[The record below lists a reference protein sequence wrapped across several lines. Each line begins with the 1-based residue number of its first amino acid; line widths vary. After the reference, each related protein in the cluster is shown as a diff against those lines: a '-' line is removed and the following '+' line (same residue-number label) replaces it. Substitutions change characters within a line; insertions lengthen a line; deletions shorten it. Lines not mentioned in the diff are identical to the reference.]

1 MSATLHTL
9 HPGQSAQAA
18 PDAPAG
24 QILMALEQMA
34 SSIMVEQLGAM
45 FESADTL
52 LFEMAEKAGKTG
64 QQSFMDAMRI
74 VRVQRPRMVKAF
86 QAALHAALRRKDD
99 ESSVPNVDLDNLDS
113 WSLQDSSDLE
123 EKIAVNNMVTKV
135 NSMYT
140 RELTELEQRMGQLS
154 EQARGSVSPQ
164 ALSGGRILEAFQCS
178 MKQLDLQL
186 PIKLVIY
193 KLFDLTV
200 LTRLGS
206 VFTGANQMLDANG
219 LKALPKPA
227 KKTPAKRQSLDQLAA
242 MQAPAPAPAAAAP
255 AAGQAALPA
264 ALAAHS
270 AHFAA
275 ALQSAAMPAAAGP
288 SQQAAPPAHAAPYAG
303 PPSYSAPTTYVPSD
317 PHANSQLA
325 TEMLALM
332 EAVGQGR
339 PVESWMPTQNLSLV
353 GRMFDDMYTDSRL
366 NEAARPTLGKLQF
379 PVMKVAL
386 ADPSFFSNPGHP
398 VRTLVNDV
406 FDTLTT
412 DGAASGADLH
422 RLEELIQELLKRF
435 DLDPARLR
443 KPAEQMVAVSEADA
457 EKFLAEQQ
465 QRLEEQDKALRAKI
479 RRIVVQELRL
489 HLADRHVPQPC
500 MKLLLSGLGPMM
512 AIHYRHGGPSSPEW
526 QRALDLLDRVL
537 ASFDPTPMPRE
548 ERAQREAALQAEV
561 YSELAALGM
570 SAQKV
575 DALVERLSEAH
586 EDYAAELAAAPAPA
600 PDAPSAAAP
609 VVTLST
615 SVRILDVAPPPPPAP
630 AVAPGQS
637 ALHMLLS
644 PGEWF
649 RVWEAKAKS
658 CRWLKLVSH
667 YESHDCVVFEDFAGD
682 NRLQMKATVFGHDLA
697 AGRSVPVNPNPVTTA
712 LIQQL
717 PAPPAEPVD
726 PCASWLSSQPVTQ
739 RAA

>member
-1 MSATLHTL
+1 MKATLHTL
-9 HPGQSAQAA
+9 HPEQAAQAA
-18 PDAPAG
+18 PGTPAG
-24 QILMALEQMA
+24 QVLQALEQMA
-34 SSIMVEQLGAM
+34 SSIMVEQLGSM

-52 LFEMAEKAGKTG
+52 LFEMAEKAGKSG

-99 ESSVPNVDLDNLDS
+99 ESSVPDVDLDNLDS

-123 EKIAVNNMVTKV
+123 EKIAVTNMVTKV
-135 NSMYT
+135 NAMFMP
-140 RELTELEQRMGQLS
+140 ELTELEQRMAQLS
-154 EQARGSVSPQ
+154 EQAKGAVSPQ

-178 MKQLDLQL
+178 MKQLDLEL

-200 LTRLGS
+200 LQRLGT
-206 VFTGANQMLDANG
+206 VFAGANQMLDARG
-219 LKALPKPA
+219 LKALPKPS
-227 KKTPAKRQSLDQLAA
+227 KKPAAKRPSLDQLAA
-242 MQAPAPAPAAAAP
+242 STQLPTPAPVAAPPAAAAP
-255 AAGQAALPA
+255 VT
-264 ALAAHS
+264 AH
-270 AHFAA
+270 HPQFAA
-275 ALQSAAMPAAAGP
+275 ALQSWSAPAAPADMAQP
-288 SQQAAPPAHAAPYAG
+288 AAVAPYAG
-303 PPSYSAPTTYVPSD
+303 APSYAAPANYVPPD

-339 PVESWMPTQNLSLV
+339 PVDSWMPTQNLSLV

-366 NEAARPTLGKLQF
+366 NEAARPMLGKLQF

-386 ADPSFFSNPGHP
+386 ADPSFFSNPTHP
-398 VRTLVNDV
+398 VRSLVNDV

-412 DGAASGADLH
+412 DGARTGADLQ

-435 DLDPARLR
+435 DLDPRRLR
-443 KPAEQMVAVSEADA
+443 KPADQMVTVTEADA
-457 EKFLAEQQ
+457 EKFLADQQ
-465 QRLEEQDKALRAKI
+465 RRLEEQDKALRAKI

-512 AIHYRHGGPSSPEW
+512 AIHYRHGGPSSAEW
-526 QRALDLLDRVL
+526 KRALELLDRVL
-537 ASFDPTPMPRE
+537 ASFDPAPMPTA
-548 ERAQREAALQAEV
+548 ERAQREASVQADV
-561 YSELAALGM
+561 YSELAALGLP
-570 SAQKV
+570 SQKV

-586 EDYAAELAAAPAPA
+586 EEFAAELAATPQPAPQA
-600 PDAPSAAAP
+600 PNAPTPIAAAVVSLPQAPSVP
-609 VVTLST
+609 T
-615 SVRILDVAPPPPPAP
+615 APP
-630 AVAPGQS
+630 GESQ
-637 ALHMLLS
+637 LRMLLC

-649 RVWEAKAKS
+649 RVWEARAKS
-658 CRWLKLVSH
+658 CRWLKLVN
-667 YESHDCVVFEDFAGD
+667 YYDTHDCVVFEDFAGD

-697 AGRSVPVNPNPVTTA
+697 AGRSVPVNPNPTTTE
-712 LIQQL
+712 LIRQL
-717 PAPPAEPVD
+717 PAPPSEPVD
-726 PCASWLSSQPVTQ
+726 PCASWLASQPATQ

>member
-1 MSATLHTL
+1 MNATLHTL
-9 HPGQSAQAA
+9 HPGQAAQCA

-24 QILMALEQMA
+24 QILQALEQMA
-34 SSIMVEQLGAM
+34 SSIMVEQLGVM
-45 FESADTL
+45 FENADTL
-52 LFEMAEKAGKTG
+52 LFEMAEKAGKSG

-86 QAALHAALRRKDD
+86 QDALHAALRRKDD
-99 ESSVPNVDLDNLDS
+99 ESSVPNVDLDDLDS

-123 EKIAVNNMVTKV
+123 EKLAVNNMVAKV
-135 NSMYT
+135 SSMYT
-140 RELTELEQRMGQLS
+140 RELAELEQRMAQLS
-154 EQARGSVSPQ
+154 EQAKGSVSPQ

-178 MKQLDLQL
+178 MKELDLQL

-200 LTRLGS
+200 LSRLGT

-227 KKTPAKRQSLDQLAA
+227 KKSPVKRPSLDHLSSMQLPAA
-242 MQAPAPAPAAAAP
+242 APVPAAPAPP
-255 AAGQAALPA
+255 ALPA
-264 ALAAHS
+264 H
-270 AHFAA
+270 HPQFAA
-275 ALQSAAMPAAAGP
+275 ALQAARAVQGSPPLASPGQAFAATPASAM
-288 SQQAAPPAHAAPYAG
+288 PYAG
-303 PPSYSAPTTYVPSD
+303 VPSYAAPASYVPSD

-366 NEAARPTLGKLQF
+366 NEAARPMLGRLQF

-386 ADPSFFSNPGHP
+386 ADPSFFSNPAHP
-398 VRTLVNDV
+398 VRSLVNDV

-443 KPAEQMVAVSEADA
+443 KPAQQMVAVTEADA
-457 EKFLAEQQ
+457 EKFLTEQQ
-465 QRLEEQDKALRAKI
+465 RRIEEQEKALRAKI

-512 AIHYRHGGPSSPEW
+512 AIHYRHGGPGSPEW
-526 QRALDLLDRVL
+526 QRALKLLDRVL
-537 ASFDPTPMPRE
+537 ASFDPLPLPPQ
-548 ERAQREAALQAEV
+548 ERAQLEAELQADV
-561 YSELAALGM
+561 YSELAGLGM
-570 SAQKV
+570 PSQKV
-575 DALVERLSEAH
+575 DALVERLREAH
-586 EDYAAELAAAPAPA
+586 EDFAAELAARPAAATDAPALAATGVAATPIAAAVLPA
-600 PDAPSAAAP
+600 PP
-609 VVTLST
+609 VAS
-615 SVRILDVAPPPPPAP
+615 
-630 AVAPGQS
+630 GQS
-637 ALHMLLS
+637 ALHMLLI

-658 CRWLKLVSH
+658 CRWLKLVNH

-682 NRLQMKATVFGHDLA
+682 NRLQMKAAVFGHDLA
-697 AGRSVPVNPNPVTTA
+697 AGRSVPVNPSPVTTE
-712 LIQQL
+712 LIRQL

-726 PCASWLSSQPVTQ
+726 PCASWLSNQPAAQ

>member
-1 MSATLHTL
+1 MKATLHTL
-9 HPGQSAQAA
+9 HPEQAAQAA
-18 PDAPAG
+18 PGTPAG
-24 QILMALEQMA
+24 QVLQALEQMA

-52 LFEMAEKAGKTG
+52 LFEMAEKAGKSG

-99 ESSVPNVDLDNLDS
+99 ESSLPDVDLDNLDS

-135 NSMYT
+135 NAMFMP
-140 RELTELEQRMGQLS
+140 ELTELEQRMAQLS
-154 EQARGSVSPQ
+154 EQARGAVSPQ

-178 MKQLDLQL
+178 MKQLDLEL

-200 LTRLGS
+200 LQRLGT
-206 VFTGANQMLDANG
+206 VFAGANQMLDARG

-227 KKTPAKRQSLDQLAA
+227 KQPAAKKPSLDQLAA
-242 MQAPAPAPAAAAP
+242 STQLPAAAPVPATSP
-255 AAGQAALPA
+255 AAAGAPTTSHHPQ
-264 ALAAHS
+264 
-270 AHFAA
+270 FAA
-275 ALQSAAMPAAAGP
+275 ALQSWSAPGAPAGL
-288 SQQAAPPAHAAPYAG
+288 APPAAVAPYAG
-303 PPSYSAPTTYVPSD
+303 APSYAAPANYVPPD

-339 PVESWMPTQNLSLV
+339 PVDSWMPTQNLSLV

-366 NEAARPTLGKLQF
+366 NEAARPMLGKLQF

-386 ADPSFFSNPGHP
+386 ADPSFFSNPAHP
-398 VRTLVNDV
+398 VRSLVNDV

-412 DGAASGADLH
+412 DGARTGADLQ

-435 DLDPARLR
+435 DLDPRRLR
-443 KPAEQMVAVSEADA
+443 KPADQMVAVTEADA
-457 EKFLAEQQ
+457 EKFLADQQ
-465 QRLEEQDKALRAKI
+465 RRLEEQDKALRAKI

-526 QRALDLLDRVL
+526 KRALDLLDRVL
-537 ASFDPTPMPRE
+537 ASFDPAPLPADA
-548 ERAQREAALQAEV
+548 RAQREASLQADV
-561 YSELAALGM
+561 YSELAALGLP
-570 SAQKV
+570 AQRV
-575 DALVERLSEAH
+575 DALVERLREAH
-586 EDYAAELAAAPAPA
+586 EEFASGLATPATEAQPPEAPTPIAAAVIAPAAAAPA
-600 PDAPSAAAP
+600 AAP
-609 VVTLST
+609 GESQL
-615 SVRILDVAPPPPPAP
+615 R
-630 AVAPGQS
+630 
-637 ALHMLLS
+637 MLLC

-658 CRWLKLVSH
+658 CRWLKLVN
-667 YESHDCVVFEDFAGD
+667 YYDSHDCVVFEDFAGD

-697 AGRSVPVNPNPVTTA
+697 AGRSVPVNPNPTTTD
-712 LIQQL
+712 LIRQL

-726 PCASWLSSQPVTQ
+726 PCASWLASQPAAQ

>member
-1 MSATLHTL
+1 MKASLHTL
-9 HPGQSAQAA
+9 HPQQAA
-18 PDAPAG
+18 QLVPDAPAG
-24 QILMALEQMA
+24 QILQALEQMA

-52 LFEMAEKAGKTG
+52 LFEMAEKAGKSG

-86 QAALHAALRRKDD
+86 EAALHAALRRKDD
-99 ESSVPNVDLDNLDS
+99 ESSVPNVDLDDLDS

-123 EKIAVNNMVTKV
+123 EKIAVTNMVTKV

-140 RELTELEQRMGQLS
+140 RELSELEQRMAQLS
-154 EQARGSVSPQ
+154 DQAKGAVSPQ

-200 LTRLGS
+200 LARLGS
-206 VFTGANQMLDANG
+206 VFTGANQMLDASG
-219 LKALPKPA
+219 LKALPIPA
-227 KKTPAKRQSLDQLAA
+227 KKAPAKRPSLDALAA
-242 MQAPAPAPAAAAP
+242 STQAPAPAAAP
-255 AAGQAALPA
+255 VALP
-264 ALAAHS
+264 AHS

-275 ALQSAAMPAAAGP
+275 ALQSAAAAQPAPA
-288 SQQAAPPAHAAPYAG
+288 STVLQAAPPAPAMPYAG
-303 PPSYSAPTTYVPSD
+303 APSYGAPPAYVPSD
-317 PHANSQLA
+317 PVANSQLA

-332 EAVGQGR
+332 EAVGEGR
-339 PVESWMPTQNLSLV
+339 SVDSWMPTQNLSLV

-366 NEAARPTLGKLQF
+366 NEAARPMLGKLQF

-386 ADPSFFSNPGHP
+386 ADPSFFSNPAHP
-398 VRTLVNDV
+398 VRSLVNDV

-422 RLEELIQELLKRF
+422 RLGELIQELLKRF

-443 KPAEQMVAVSEADA
+443 KPAREMVAVTETDA
-457 EKFLAEQQ
+457 EKFLADQ
-465 QRLEEQDKALRAKI
+465 QRRLDEQDKALRAKI

-512 AIHYRHGGPSSPEW
+512 GIHYRHGGPSSPEW
-526 QRALDLLDRVL
+526 KRALDLLDRVL
-537 ASFDPTPMPRE
+537 ASFDPSPLPDE
-548 ERAQREAALQAEV
+548 ERAQREAALQADV
-561 YSELAALGM
+561 YSELAGLGM
-570 SAQKV
+570 PAQKV
-575 DALVERLSEAH
+575 DALVERLREAH
-586 EDYAAELAAAPAPA
+586 EDFAAELAAAPAVA
-600 PDAPSAAAP
+600 PDAPAP
-609 VVTLST
+609 VVAVTIAS
-615 SVRILDVAPPPPPAP
+615 RILDVAPPAPPAP
-630 AVAPGQS
+630 PVPAGQS

-658 CRWLKLVSH
+658 CRWLKLVNH

-697 AGRSVPVNPNPVTTA
+697 AGRSVPVNPSPVTTD
-712 LIQQL
+712 LIRQL

-726 PCASWLSSQPVTQ
+726 PCASWLSSRPVTQ